1 MIPQFQTHCSSVLL
15 HETGTGCET
24 MMGAKRPSVNALLV
38 TGLTERVLIERKLDA
53 RNVSVTRKKPNVTQL
68 NVARQNAKSLNAK
81 SLNAT
86 TMQSVK
92 TMLNERK
99 KIVRWSNEQL
109 SSATECR
116 GALTRSNSRC
126 AHHCLLQSAEFVQR

>member
-1 MIPQFQTHCSSVLL
+1 
-15 HETGTGCET
+15 
-24 MMGAKRPSVNALLV
+24 MMGAKRPSVRTPGAMRPGVNALLV

-68 NVARQNAKSLNAK
+68 NVARQNAKSLNATMTNAK

-116 GALTRSNSRC
+116 DALTRSNSRC
-126 AHHCLLQSAEFVQR
+126 AHHCLLQSAEFI